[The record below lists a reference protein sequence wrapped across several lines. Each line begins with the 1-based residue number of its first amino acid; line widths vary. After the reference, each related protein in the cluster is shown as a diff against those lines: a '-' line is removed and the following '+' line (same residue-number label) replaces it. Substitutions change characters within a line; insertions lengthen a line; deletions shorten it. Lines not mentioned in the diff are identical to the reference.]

1 MSQAQVATVLEGY
14 GGKINERRQMLK
26 SLCPCRNNQVK
37 DVETWKGILKIATHG
52 SLKERNSAAHAIG
65 TLLAKATKSEE
76 WRQIVVQV
84 ENELH
89 ELMDDTRASRSLLGT
104 FKKHGHARRGTARK
118 NYRRVMK
125 SMDIQ
130 NPKQLS
136 QWLNEKLSL
145 SNHQVIESSHPG
157 LNRLY
162 VWLDRRR
169 RFEPNKR
176 TKDSEILAQA
186 KQFLPTYFS
195 PAIR

>member
-1 MSQAQVATVLEGY
+1 MPESQTAKDLEGY

-26 SLCPCRNNQVK
+26 NLCPCRNNQVK
-37 DVETWKGILKIATHG
+37 DVETWKGVLKIATHG
-52 SLKERNSAAHAIG
+52 SLKERNSAAHAVG
-65 TLLAKATKSEE
+65 TMLAKATKSEQ

-89 ELMDDTRASRSLLGT
+89 ELMDETRASRSLLGT

-118 NYRRVMK
+118 NYRRVIK

-130 NPKQLS
+130 SPKQLS

-145 SNHQVIESSHPG
+145 SDRQAIEASQPG
-157 LNRLY
+157 LKRLY

-176 TKDSEILAQA
+176 TRNCEILAQA
-186 KQFLPTYFS
+186 KQFLPEYFS
-195 PAIR
+195 

>member
-1 MSQAQVATVLEGY
+1 MSQTQTAKVLDSY

-26 SLCPCRNNQVK
+26 NLCPCRNNQVK
-37 DVETWKGILKIATHG
+37 DVETWKGILEIATHG
-52 SLKERNSAAHAIG
+52 SLKERNSASHAIG

-84 ENELH
+84 EDELH
-89 ELMDDTRASRSLLGT
+89 ALMDDTRASRSLLGT

-118 NYRRVMK
+118 NYRRVIK

-136 QWLNEKLSL
+136 RWLNEKLSL
-145 SNHQVIESSHPG
+145 PNHQAIETSHPG
-157 LNRLY
+157 LKRLF

-176 TKDSEILAQA
+176 TKEDEILAQA
-186 KQFLPTYFS
+186 KQFLPTYFN
-195 PAIR
+195 